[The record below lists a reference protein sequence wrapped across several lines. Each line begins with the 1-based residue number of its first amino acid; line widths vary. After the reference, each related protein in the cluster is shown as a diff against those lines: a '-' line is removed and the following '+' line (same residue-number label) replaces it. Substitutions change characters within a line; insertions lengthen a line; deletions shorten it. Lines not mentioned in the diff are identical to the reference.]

1 MTDGL
6 TGSEAALL
14 GFVNCSFIVLLLAAS
29 EPGNQSLTRRRG
41 ERGERE
47 RWAGGGG
54 AAGGG
59 GVSAPRTAPASGLWA
74 AGRNSWTRL
83 HTASLRSTD
92 RAEPAPRDPR
102 ENRLSVFLLLLL
114 RADCCVLWP
123 RRGLQP
129 RLTAAPLRL
138 PSAGS
143 SSCCWRPRCCG
154 VFGRAGRRSKVHFF
168 FALIIFGVVHLRV
181 TCACARR
188 RSLPGFVCRL
198 GSACSS
204 GMQKLCSSFRALL

>member
-47 RWAGGGG
+47 RWVGGGG

-138 PSAGS
+138 TSAGS

-154 VFGRAGRRSKVHFF
+154 VFGEGGAEEQS
-168 FALIIFGVVHLRV
+168 
-181 TCACARR
+181 
-188 RSLPGFVCRL
+188 SLL
-198 GSACSS
+198 
-204 GMQKLCSSFRALL
+204 LCSDYFWCRAPACDMCVCTPPLAARVCLQARERMFLRDAEVV